1 MDRTV
6 EVKVYD
12 LQRMIMLLD
21 AAEDALDKAALAEK
35 KRELGK
41 SLRQVTAQDRAIA
54 TRKFVAEMAA
64 QYNVDL
70 GA

>member
-6 EVKVYD
+6 KVKIYD
-12 LQRMIMLLD
+12 LHRTILLLD
-21 AAEDALDKAALAEK
+21 GAEDALDKAALAEK
-35 KRELGK
+35 KREYGK
-41 SLRQVTAQDRAIA
+41 PMRQVTEQDRAIA

-70 GA
+70 GV

>member
-1 MDRTV
+1 MKI
-6 EVKVYD
+6 EVKTYD

-21 AAEDALDKAALAEK
+21 GAEDALDKAAAAERR
-35 KRELGK
+35 REAGK
-41 SLRQVTAQDRAIA
+41 FLRSITAQDRAIA

-70 GA
+70 GV

>member
-6 EVKVYD
+6 EVRVYD

-21 AAEDALDKAALAEK
+21 AAEDALDKAAAAEK
-35 KRELGK
+35 KREAGK
-41 SLRQVTAQDRAIA
+41 FLRSITAQDRAIA

-70 GA
+70 GV

>member
-70 GA
+70 GV

>member
-12 LQRMIMLLD
+12 LQRMILLLD

-35 KRELGK
+35 KRERGK

-70 GA
+70 GV